1 MNHIN
6 TPWAPIQ
13 QANGVSCLHP
23 TIVSDTG
30 PVLTVA
36 WQGDVPST
44 NRLIEQLCA
53 VPELVAALTQVR
65 DVLALH
71 PDAHQG
77 NKLVHFAYM
86 SAINALAKLEG

>member
-1 MNHIN
+1 MNHMHS
-6 TPWAPIQ
+6 PWAPIQ

-30 PVLTVA
+30 AVLTVA

-53 VPELVAALTQVR
+53 VPELVAALRELIEAPEGLDINSFTLR
-65 DVLALH
+65 RLAH
-71 PDAHQG
+71 AR
-77 NKLVHFAYM
+77 AR
-86 SAINALAKLEG
+86 AALAKLED